1 MTRWSATTRTRG
13 RRSALAYGSRSTTAA
28 EHNLNR
34 LVHHQQGRYS
44 ARAGVAGTCR
54 VVSGLRAEGV
64 PVDEPA
70 SFLAARRRQL
80 VEVELR
86 LRGRVDAFDDKV
98 LPTPRS
104 SSATEVHRRAAPINQ
119 VWTGGVSGSDGHP
132 GRVPFGSGDRPPYV
146 ERVRSLFWRRSAE
159 EGAGGADGIAV
170 LTPACVYSAG
180 STPGAIAIMLSVL
193 LLPRGRENCAAY
205 DLDHLS
211 LRHLIVD
218 ELPRIV
224 LSALAS
230 TAF

>member
-86 LRGRVDAFDDKV
+86 LRGRGREVDAFDDKV

-132 GRVPFGSGDRPPYV
+132 GRVPFGSGDRPRTLS
-146 ERVRSLFWRRSAE
+146 EFARCSGDARRRRVLAARTGSPFSPRR
-159 EGAGGADGIAV
+159 
-170 LTPACVYSAG
+170 
-180 STPGAIAIMLSVL
+180 
-193 LLPRGRENCAAY
+193 
-205 DLDHLS
+205 
-211 LRHLIVD
+211 
-218 ELPRIV
+218 
-224 LSALAS
+224 AS
-230 TAF
+230 TAPGVRRARSRSCSPFCFFLVVAKAVRPTTLTTCR